1 MISHATNQFWKTHS
15 LLPERI
21 QKQAEKAYEQ
31 WKANPFHPG
40 LHFKCIHKVKSVYS
54 VRIGIGYRALGRRH
68 EDQMIWF
75 WIGTHEAYNE
85 LVKRL

>member
-1 MISHATNQFWKTHS
+1 MISHATNQFWKSLS
-15 LLPERI
+15 LLPEPIR
-21 QKQAEKAYEQ
+21 KQADKAYEP

-40 LHFKCIHKVKSVYS
+40 LHCKCIHKEKSVYS

-68 EDQMIWF
+68 DDHMIWF
-75 WIGTHEAYNE
+75 WIGTHEAYND

>member
-1 MISHATNQFWKTHS
+1 MKSHATDRFWKSFS

-21 QKQAEKAYEQ
+21 RKQAERAYGQ
-31 WKANPFHPG
+31 WKMNPYHPG
-40 LHFKCIHKVKSVYS
+40 LHFKCIHKKKSVYS

-68 EDQMIWF
+68 GEQMIWF

-85 LVKRL
+85 LIKEL